1 MESRSVT
8 SQPVTSQQ
16 QLSSQ
21 LRRMDNLMNKS
32 GKYNL
37 DIISEMINKFPDKI
51 LNTRVKIDTGK
62 FCNARCQ
69 FCYYYDSIKV
79 RDFLTLDEVK
89 ESGYIPRLF
98 AKGITEFE
106 FSGGEPTLCYE
117 LDEIIK
123 YIKEV
128 GQRTGIE
135 PKFSVVSNGYFLDE
149 LITRCPD
156 ITEVLISLHGN
167 RQSHVG
173 ITKIKDSYNRIINF
187 IEKYSQ
193 LESEHLPILIRIN
206 VVVTGDNL
214 NDQNED
220 FYDLLFS
227 YIKKGIQ
234 INLLPLN
241 FWSDASDQT
250 ISKEQY
256 KKIYDSI
263 NWFVSKLTKDLKDTT
278 WKTLLKRNQ
287 KYKDF
292 HGANLLN
299 IRYVEVCKLNK
310 DSIPFSVSH
319 YEHFF
324 DKKDWNKIFYPNDTG
339 KPQDSFYKKN
349 KFFFNREL
357 NRFHLEKTLL
367 DDAGLS
373 HYADDVCKDCLYFK
387 TLKCDGIKYTNQ
399 DTKTIYIETEEELN
413 TRVLKSKGQSN
424 GKQTRFNSTRS
435 NSKRK
440 ESNSTK
446 AFLQKEKRH

>member
-1 MESRSVT
+1 MEHIL
-8 SQPVTSQQ
+8 VTSQQ

-21 LRRMDNLMNKS
+21 LRRMDNVSNKS
-32 GKYNL
+32 GKFKL
-37 DIISEMINKFPDKI
+37 DLINEMIKQFPDKI

-69 FCYYYDSIKV
+69 FCYYYDSIKI

-89 ESGYIPRLF
+89 ESGYIPKLF
-98 AKGITEFE
+98 SKGITEFE

-117 LDEIIK
+117 LDQIIA

-128 GQRTGIE
+128 GKKHNIE

-149 LITRCPD
+149 LVTRCPD
-156 ITEVLISLHGN
+156 ITEVLISLHGD
-167 RQSHVG
+167 SKTHVG
-173 ITKIKDSYNRIINF
+173 VTKIKDSFNRIVKF

-193 LESEHLPILIRIN
+193 LESDQLPILIRIN

-214 NDQNED
+214 NNE
-220 FYDLLFS
+220 FYELLKS

-234 INLLPLN
+234 INFLPLN
-241 FWSDASDQT
+241 FWSDASGQNIT
-250 ISKEQY
+250 KEQY
-256 KKIYDSI
+256 KKIYSSI
-263 NWFVSKLTKDLKDTT
+263 NWFTYTLDKELKGTT
-278 WKTLLKRNQ
+278 WKSLLKRNQ
-287 KYKDF
+287 KYKDI

-299 IRYVEVCKLNK
+299 IRYAEICRLDKN
-310 DSIPFSVSH
+310 SIPYSVSH

-324 DKKDWNKIFYPNDTG
+324 DKKDWNKIFYPNDKG

-349 KFFFNREL
+349 FFFFNREL

-373 HYADDVCKDCLYFK
+373 HYVDTVCKECLYFK
-387 TLKCDGIKYTNQ
+387 TLKCDGIKYINQ

-413 TRVLKSKGQSN
+413 FRIQKSKGHPN
-424 GKQTRFNSTRS
+424 GKQTRPSSTRS

-440 ESNSTK
+440 KSSSSK
-446 AFLQKEKRH
+446 AIL

>member
-1 MESRSVT
+1 MEHVF
-8 SQPVTSQQ
+8 VTSQQ

-21 LRRMDNLMNKS
+21 LRRMDNLSNKS
-32 GKYNL
+32 GKYQL
-37 DIISEMINKFPDKI
+37 DLINEMIKHFPDKI

-69 FCYYYDSIKV
+69 FCYYYDSIKI

-89 ESGYIPRLF
+89 ESGYIPKLF
-98 AKGITEFE
+98 SKGITEFE

-117 LDEIIK
+117 LDEIIA

-128 GQRTGIE
+128 GKKHNIE

-149 LITRCPD
+149 LVTRCPD
-156 ITEVLISLHGN
+156 ITEVLISLHGD
-167 RQSHVG
+167 SKTHVG
-173 ITKIKDSYNRIINF
+173 VTKIKDSFNRIVNF

-193 LESEHLPILIRIN
+193 LESDQLPILIRIN

-214 NDQNED
+214 NNE
-220 FYDLLFS
+220 FYELLKS

-234 INLLPLN
+234 INFLPLN
-241 FWSDASDQT
+241 FWSDASGQT
-250 ISKEQY
+250 ITKEQY

-263 NWFVSKLTKDLKDTT
+263 NWFTYTLDKESKGTT
-278 WKTLLKRNQ
+278 WKSLLKRNQ
-287 KYKDF
+287 KYKDI

-299 IRYVEVCKLNK
+299 IRYAEICKLDK
-310 DSIPFSVSH
+310 SSIPYSVSH

-324 DKKDWNKIFYPNDTG
+324 DKKDWNKIFYPNDKG

-349 KFFFNREL
+349 FFFFNREL
-357 NRFHLEKTLL
+357 TRFHLEKTLL

-373 HYADDVCKDCLYFK
+373 HYVDTICKDCLYFK
-387 TLKCDGIKYTNQ
+387 TLKCDGIKYINQ
-399 DTKTIYIETEEELN
+399 DTKTIYKETEDELN
-413 TRVLKSKGQSN
+413 DRVQKSKGHPN
-424 GKQTRFNSTRS
+424 GKQTRFKSTRS

-440 ESNSTK
+440 KSNTSKTII
-446 AFLQKEKRH
+446 

>member
-1 MESRSVT
+1 MEHVF
-8 SQPVTSQQ
+8 VTSQQ

-21 LRRMDNLMNKS
+21 LRRMDNLSNKS
-32 GKYNL
+32 GKYQL
-37 DIISEMINKFPDKI
+37 DLINEMIKHFPEKI

-69 FCYYYDSIKV
+69 FCYYYDSIKI

-89 ESGYIPRLF
+89 ESGYIPKLF
-98 AKGITEFE
+98 SKGITEFE

-117 LDEIIK
+117 LDEIIA

-128 GQRTGIE
+128 GKKHNIE

-149 LITRCPD
+149 LVTRCPN
-156 ITEVLISLHGN
+156 ITEVLISLHGD
-167 RQSHVG
+167 SKTHVG
-173 ITKIKDSYNRIINF
+173 VTKLKDSFNRIVNF

-193 LESEHLPILIRIN
+193 LESDQLPILIRIN

-214 NDQNED
+214 NNE
-220 FYDLLFS
+220 FYELLKS

-234 INLLPLN
+234 INFLPLN
-241 FWSDASDQT
+241 FWSDASGQT
-250 ISKEQY
+250 ITKEQY

-263 NWFVSKLTKDLKDTT
+263 NWFTYTLDKELKGTT
-278 WKTLLKRNQ
+278 WKSLLKRNQ
-287 KYKDF
+287 KYKDI

-299 IRYVEVCKLNK
+299 IRYAEICKLDK
-310 DSIPFSVSH
+310 SSIPYSVSH

-324 DKKDWNKIFYPNDTG
+324 DKKDWNKIFYPNDKG

-349 KFFFNREL
+349 FFFFNREL
-357 NRFHLEKTLL
+357 TRFHLEKTLL

-373 HYADDVCKDCLYFK
+373 HYVDTICKDCLYFK
-387 TLKCDGIKYTNQ
+387 TLKCDGIKYINQ
-399 DTKTIYIETEEELN
+399 DTKTIYKETEDELN
-413 TRVLKSKGQSN
+413 DRVQKSKGHPN
-424 GKQTRFNSTRS
+424 GKQTRFKSTRS

-440 ESNSTK
+440 KSNTSKTII
-446 AFLQKEKRH
+446 

>member
-1 MESRSVT
+1 MEHLF
-8 SQPVTSQQ
+8 VTSQQ

-21 LRRMDNLMNKS
+21 LRRMDNLSNKS
-32 GKYNL
+32 GKYQL
-37 DIISEMINKFPDKI
+37 DLISEIIKHFPERI

-69 FCYYYDSIKV
+69 FCYYYDSIKI

-89 ESGYIPRLF
+89 ESGYIPKLF
-98 AKGITEFE
+98 SKGITEFE

-117 LDEIIK
+117 LDEIIA

-128 GQRTGIE
+128 GKRHNIE

-149 LITRCPD
+149 LVTRCPD
-156 ITEVLISLHGN
+156 ITEVLISLHGD
-167 RQSHVG
+167 SKTHVG
-173 ITKIKDSYNRIINF
+173 VTKLKDSFNRIVNF

-193 LESEHLPILIRIN
+193 LESDQLPILIRIN

-214 NDQNED
+214 NNE
-220 FYDLLFS
+220 FYELLKS

-234 INLLPLN
+234 INFLPLN
-241 FWSDASDQT
+241 FWSDASGQT
-250 ISKEQY
+250 ITKEQY

-263 NWFVSKLTKDLKDTT
+263 NWFTYTLDKDLKGTT
-278 WKTLLKRNQ
+278 WKSLLKRNQ
-287 KYKDF
+287 KYRDI

-299 IRYVEVCKLNK
+299 IRYAEICKLDK
-310 DSIPFSVSH
+310 SSIPYSVSH

-324 DKKDWNKIFYPNDTG
+324 DKKDWNKIFYPNDKG

-349 KFFFNREL
+349 FFFFNREL
-357 NRFHLEKTLL
+357 TRFHLEKTLL

-373 HYADDVCKDCLYFK
+373 HYIDTICKDCLYFK
-387 TLKCDGIKYTNQ
+387 TLKCDGIKYINQ
-399 DTKTIYIETEEELN
+399 DTKTIYKETEDELN
-413 TRVLKSKGQSN
+413 DRVQKSKGHPN
-424 GKQTRFNSTRS
+424 GKQTRFKSTRS

-440 ESNSTK
+440 KSDISKTII
-446 AFLQKEKRH
+446 

>member
-1 MESRSVT
+1 MEHVF
-8 SQPVTSQQ
+8 VTSQQ
-16 QLSSQ
+16 HLSSQ
-21 LRRMDNLMNKS
+21 LRIMDNVSNKS
-32 GKYNL
+32 GKYQL
-37 DIISEMINKFPDKI
+37 DLINEIIKHFPDKI

-69 FCYYYDSIKV
+69 FCYYYDSIKI

-89 ESGYIPRLF
+89 ESGYIPKLF
-98 AKGITEFE
+98 SKGITEFE

-117 LDEIIK
+117 LDQIIA

-128 GQRTGIE
+128 GKKYNIE

-149 LITRCPD
+149 LVTRCPD

-167 RQSHVG
+167 NKTHVG
-173 ITKIKDSYNRIINF
+173 VTKIKDSYNRIVNF
-187 IEKYSQ
+187 IEKYSL
-193 LESEHLPILIRIN
+193 LETDQLPILIRIN

-214 NDQNED
+214 NNE
-220 FYDLLFS
+220 FYELLKS

-234 INLLPLN
+234 INFLPLN
-241 FWSDASDQT
+241 FWSDASGQT
-250 ISKEQY
+250 ITKEQY

-263 NWFVSKLTKDLKDTT
+263 NWFTYILDKELKGTT
-278 WKTLLKRNQ
+278 WKSLLKRNQ
-287 KYKDF
+287 KYKDI

-299 IRYVEVCKLNK
+299 IRYAEICKLDK
-310 DSIPFSVSH
+310 SSIPYSVSH

-324 DKKDWNKIFYPNDTG
+324 DKKDWNKIFYPNDKG

-349 KFFFNREL
+349 LFFFNREL

-373 HYADDVCKDCLYFK
+373 HYIDTICKDCLYFK
-387 TLKCDGIKYTNQ
+387 TLKCDGIKYINQ
-399 DTKTIYIETEEELN
+399 DTKTIYKETEDELN
-413 TRVLKSKGQSN
+413 DRVQKSKGYPN
-424 GKQTRFNSTRS
+424 GKQTRFKSTRS

-440 ESNSTK
+440 KSSSTK
-446 AFLQKEKRH
+446 AIL

>member
-1 MESRSVT
+1 MEHLF
-8 SQPVTSQQ
+8 VTSQQ

-21 LRRMDNLMNKS
+21 LRRMDNLSNKS
-32 GKYNL
+32 GKYQL
-37 DIISEMINKFPDKI
+37 DLINEMIKQFPDKI

-69 FCYYYDSIKV
+69 FCYYYDSIKI

-89 ESGYIPRLF
+89 ESEYIPKLF
-98 AKGITEFE
+98 SKGITEFE

-117 LDEIIK
+117 LDEIIA

-128 GQRTGIE
+128 GKRHNIE

-149 LITRCPD
+149 LVTRCPD
-156 ITEVLISLHGN
+156 ITEVLISLHGD
-167 RQSHVG
+167 SKTHVG
-173 ITKIKDSYNRIINF
+173 ITKLKDSFNRIVSF

-193 LESEHLPILIRIN
+193 LESDQLPILIRIN

-214 NDQNED
+214 NNE
-220 FYDLLFS
+220 FYELLKS

-234 INLLPLN
+234 INFLPLN
-241 FWSDASDQT
+241 FWSDASGQT
-250 ISKEQY
+250 ITKEQY

-263 NWFVSKLTKDLKDTT
+263 NWFTYTLDKELKGTT
-278 WKTLLKRNQ
+278 WKSLLKRNQ
-287 KYKDF
+287 KYKDI

-299 IRYVEVCKLNK
+299 IRYAEICKLDK
-310 DSIPFSVSH
+310 SSIPYSVSH

-324 DKKDWNKIFYPNDTG
+324 DKKDWNKIFYPNDKG

-349 KFFFNREL
+349 FFFFNREL
-357 NRFHLEKTLL
+357 TRFHLEKTLL

-373 HYADDVCKDCLYFK
+373 HYVDTICKDCLYFK
-387 TLKCDGIKYTNQ
+387 TLKCDGIKYINQ
-399 DTKTIYIETEEELN
+399 DTKTIYKETEDELN
-413 TRVLKSKGQSN
+413 DRVQKSKGHPN
-424 GKQTRFNSTRS
+424 GKQTRFKSTRS

-440 ESNSTK
+440 KSNTSKTII
-446 AFLQKEKRH
+446 

>member
-1 MESRSVT
+1 MEHIL
-8 SQPVTSQQ
+8 VTSQQ

-21 LRRMDNLMNKS
+21 LRRMDNVSNKS
-32 GKYNL
+32 GKFKL
-37 DIISEMINKFPDKI
+37 DLINEMIKQFPDKI

-69 FCYYYDSIKV
+69 FCYYYDSIKI

-89 ESGYIPRLF
+89 ESGYIPKLF
-98 AKGITEFE
+98 SKGITEFE

-117 LDEIIK
+117 LDQIIA

-128 GQRTGIE
+128 GKKHNIE

-149 LITRCPD
+149 LVTRCPD
-156 ITEVLISLHGN
+156 ITEVLISLHGD
-167 RQSHVG
+167 SKTHVG
-173 ITKIKDSYNRIINF
+173 VTKIKDSYNRIVKF

-193 LESEHLPILIRIN
+193 LESDQLPILIRIN

-214 NDQNED
+214 NNE
-220 FYDLLFS
+220 FYELLKN

-241 FWSDASDQT
+241 FWSDASGQT
-250 ISKEQY
+250 ITKEQY

-263 NWFVSKLTKDLKDTT
+263 NWFTYTLDKELKGTT
-278 WKTLLKRNQ
+278 WKSLLKRNQ
-287 KYKDF
+287 KYKDI

-299 IRYVEVCKLNK
+299 IRYTEICKLDK
-310 DSIPFSVSH
+310 SSIPYSVSH

-324 DKKDWNKIFYPNDTG
+324 DKKDWNKIFYPNDKG

-349 KFFFNREL
+349 FFFFNREL

-373 HYADDVCKDCLYFK
+373 HYVDTVCKECLYFK
-387 TLKCDGIKYTNQ
+387 TLKCDGIKYINQ

-413 TRVLKSKGQSN
+413 SRIQKSKGHPN
-424 GKQTRFNSTRS
+424 GKQTRPSSTRS

-440 ESNSTK
+440 KSSSSK
-446 AFLQKEKRH
+446 AIL

>member
-1 MESRSVT
+1 MEHIL
-8 SQPVTSQQ
+8 VTSQQ

-21 LRRMDNLMNKS
+21 LRRMDNVSNKS
-32 GKYNL
+32 GKFKL
-37 DIISEMINKFPDKI
+37 DLINEMIKQFPDKI

-69 FCYYYDSIKV
+69 FCYYYDSIKI

-89 ESGYIPRLF
+89 ESGYIPKLF
-98 AKGITEFE
+98 SKGITEFE

-117 LDEIIK
+117 LDQIIA

-128 GQRTGIE
+128 GKKHNIE

-149 LITRCPD
+149 LVTRCPD
-156 ITEVLISLHGN
+156 ITEVLISLHGD
-167 RQSHVG
+167 SKTHVG
-173 ITKIKDSYNRIINF
+173 VTKIKDSFNRIVKF

-193 LESEHLPILIRIN
+193 LESDQLPILIRIN

-214 NDQNED
+214 NNE
-220 FYDLLFS
+220 FYELLKS

-234 INLLPLN
+234 INFLPLN
-241 FWSDASDQT
+241 FWSDASGQT
-250 ISKEQY
+250 ITKEQY

-263 NWFVSKLTKDLKDTT
+263 NWFTYTLDKELKGTT
-278 WKTLLKRNQ
+278 WKSLLKRNQ
-287 KYKDF
+287 KYKDI

-299 IRYVEVCKLNK
+299 IRYAEICRLDKN
-310 DSIPFSVSH
+310 SIPYSVSH

-324 DKKDWNKIFYPNDTG
+324 DKKDWNKIFYPNDKG

-349 KFFFNREL
+349 FFFFNREL

-373 HYADDVCKDCLYFK
+373 HYVDTVCKECLYFK
-387 TLKCDGIKYTNQ
+387 TLKCDGIKYINQ

-413 TRVLKSKGQSN
+413 SRIQKSKGHPN
-424 GKQTRFNSTRS
+424 GKQTRPSSTRS

-440 ESNSTK
+440 KSSSSK
-446 AFLQKEKRH
+446 AIL

>member
-1 MESRSVT
+1 MEHVF
-8 SQPVTSQQ
+8 VTSQQ

-21 LRRMDNLMNKS
+21 LRRMDNVSNKS
-32 GKYNL
+32 GKFKL
-37 DIISEMINKFPDKI
+37 DLINEMIKQFPDKI

-69 FCYYYDSIKV
+69 FCYYYDSIKI

-89 ESGYIPRLF
+89 ESGYIPKLF
-98 AKGITEFE
+98 SKGITEFE

-117 LDEIIK
+117 LDQIIA

-128 GQRTGIE
+128 GKKHNIE

-149 LITRCPD
+149 LVTRCPD

-167 RQSHVG
+167 NKTHVG
-173 ITKIKDSYNRIINF
+173 VTKIKDSYNRIVNF

-193 LESEHLPILIRIN
+193 LESDQLPILIRLN

-214 NDQNED
+214 NNE
-220 FYDLLFS
+220 FYELLKS

-234 INLLPLN
+234 INFLPLN
-241 FWSDASDQT
+241 FWSDASGQT
-250 ISKEQY
+250 INKEQY
-256 KKIYDSI
+256 KKIYNSI
-263 NWFVSKLTKDLKDTT
+263 NWFTYTLDKELKGTT
-278 WKTLLKRNQ
+278 WKSLLKRNQ
-287 KYKDF
+287 KYKDI

-299 IRYVEVCKLNK
+299 IRYAEICKLDK
-310 DSIPFSVSH
+310 SSIPYSVSH

-324 DKKDWNKIFYPNDTG
+324 DKKDWNKIFYPNDKG

-349 KFFFNREL
+349 LFFFNREL

-373 HYADDVCKDCLYFK
+373 HYIDTICKDCLYFK
-387 TLKCDGIKYTNQ
+387 TLKCDGIKYINQ
-399 DTKTIYIETEEELN
+399 DTKTIYKETEDELN
-413 TRVLKSKGQSN
+413 DRVQKSKGHPN
-424 GKQTRFNSTRS
+424 GKQTRFKSIRS

-440 ESNSTK
+440 KSSSTK
-446 AFLQKEKRH
+446 AIL

>member
-1 MESRSVT
+1 MEHIL
-8 SQPVTSQQ
+8 VTSQQ

-21 LRRMDNLMNKS
+21 LRRMDNVSNKS
-32 GKYNL
+32 GKFKL
-37 DIISEMINKFPDKI
+37 DLINEMIKQFPDKI

-69 FCYYYDSIKV
+69 FCYYYDSIKI

-89 ESGYIPRLF
+89 ESGYIPKLF

-117 LDEIIK
+117 LDQIIA

-128 GQRTGIE
+128 GKKHNIE

-149 LITRCPD
+149 LVTRCPD
-156 ITEVLISLHGN
+156 ITEVLISLHGD
-167 RQSHVG
+167 SKTHVG
-173 ITKIKDSYNRIINF
+173 VTKIKDSYNRIVKF

-193 LESEHLPILIRIN
+193 LESDQLPILIRIN

-214 NDQNED
+214 NNE
-220 FYDLLFS
+220 FYDLLKS

-234 INLLPLN
+234 INFLPLN
-241 FWSDASDQT
+241 FWSDASGQT
-250 ISKEQY
+250 ITKEQY

-263 NWFVSKLTKDLKDTT
+263 NWFTYTLDKELKGTT
-278 WKTLLKRNQ
+278 WKSLLKRNQ
-287 KYKDF
+287 KYKDI

-299 IRYVEVCKLNK
+299 IRYAEICRLDKS
-310 DSIPFSVSH
+310 SIPYSVSH

-324 DKKDWNKIFYPNDTG
+324 DKKDWNKIFYPNDKG

-349 KFFFNREL
+349 FFFFNREL

-373 HYADDVCKDCLYFK
+373 HYVDTVCKECLYFK
-387 TLKCDGIKYTNQ
+387 TLKCDGIKYINQ

-413 TRVLKSKGQSN
+413 FRIQKSKGHPN
-424 GKQTRFNSTRS
+424 GKQTRPSSTRS

-440 ESNSTK
+440 KSSSSK
-446 AFLQKEKRH
+446 AIL

>member
-1 MESRSVT
+1 MEHLF
-8 SQPVTSQQ
+8 VTSQQ

-21 LRRMDNLMNKS
+21 LRRMDNLSNKS
-32 GKYNL
+32 GKYQL
-37 DIISEMINKFPDKI
+37 DLISEIIKHFPERI

-69 FCYYYDSIKV
+69 FCYYYDSIKI

-89 ESGYIPRLF
+89 ESGYIPKLF
-98 AKGITEFE
+98 SKGITEFE

-117 LDEIIK
+117 LDEIIA

-128 GQRTGIE
+128 GKRHNIE

-149 LITRCPD
+149 LVTRCPD
-156 ITEVLISLHGN
+156 ITEVLISLHGD
-167 RQSHVG
+167 SKTHVG
-173 ITKIKDSYNRIINF
+173 VTKLKDSFNRIVNF

-193 LESEHLPILIRIN
+193 LESDQLPILIRIN

-214 NDQNED
+214 NNE
-220 FYDLLFS
+220 FYELLKS

-234 INLLPLN
+234 INFLPLN
-241 FWSDASDQT
+241 FWSDASGQT
-250 ISKEQY
+250 ITKEQY

-263 NWFVSKLTKDLKDTT
+263 NWFTYTLDKDLKGTT
-278 WKTLLKRNQ
+278 WKSLLKRNQ
-287 KYKDF
+287 KYRDI

-299 IRYVEVCKLNK
+299 IRYAEICKLDK
-310 DSIPFSVSH
+310 SSIPYSVSH

-324 DKKDWNKIFYPNDTG
+324 DKKDWNKIFYPNDKG

-349 KFFFNREL
+349 FFFFNREL
-357 NRFHLEKTLL
+357 TRFHLEKTLL

-373 HYADDVCKDCLYFK
+373 HYIDTICKDCLYFK
-387 TLKCDGIKYTNQ
+387 TLKCDGIKYINQ
-399 DTKTIYIETEEELN
+399 DTKTIYKETEDELN
-413 TRVLKSKGQSN
+413 DRVQKSKGHPN
-424 GKQTRFNSTRS
+424 GKQTRFKSTRS

-440 ESNSTK
+440 KSNTSKTII
-446 AFLQKEKRH
+446 

>member
-1 MESRSVT
+1 MEHVF
-8 SQPVTSQQ
+8 VTSQQ

-21 LRRMDNLMNKS
+21 LRRMDNVSNKS
-32 GKYNL
+32 GKYQL
-37 DIISEMINKFPDKI
+37 DLINEIIKHFPDKI

-69 FCYYYDSIKV
+69 FCYYYDSIKI

-89 ESGYIPRLF
+89 ESGYIPKLF
-98 AKGITEFE
+98 SKGITEFE

-117 LDEIIK
+117 LDQIIA

-128 GQRTGIE
+128 GKKHNIE

-149 LITRCPD
+149 LVTRCPD

-167 RQSHVG
+167 NKTHVG
-173 ITKIKDSYNRIINF
+173 VTKIKDSYNRIVNF

-193 LESEHLPILIRIN
+193 LESDQLPILIRLN

-214 NDQNED
+214 NNE
-220 FYDLLFS
+220 FYELLKS

-234 INLLPLN
+234 INFLPLN
-241 FWSDASDQT
+241 FWSDASGQT
-250 ISKEQY
+250 ITKEQY

-263 NWFVSKLTKDLKDTT
+263 NWFTYTLDKELKGTT
-278 WKTLLKRNQ
+278 WKSLLKRNQ
-287 KYKDF
+287 KYKDI

-299 IRYVEVCKLNK
+299 IRYAEICKLDK
-310 DSIPFSVSH
+310 SSIPYSVSH

-324 DKKDWNKIFYPNDTG
+324 DKKDWNKIFYPNDKG

-349 KFFFNREL
+349 LFFFNREL

-373 HYADDVCKDCLYFK
+373 HYIDTVCKDCLYFK
-387 TLKCDGIKYTNQ
+387 TLKCDGIKYINQ
-399 DTKTIYIETEEELN
+399 DTKTIYKETEDELN
-413 TRVLKSKGQSN
+413 DRVQKSKGHPN
-424 GKQTRFNSTRS
+424 GKQTRFKSIRS

-440 ESNSTK
+440 KSSSTK
-446 AFLQKEKRH
+446 AIL

>member
-1 MESRSVT
+1 MEHIL
-8 SQPVTSQQ
+8 VTSQQ

-21 LRRMDNLMNKS
+21 LRRMDNVSNKS
-32 GKYNL
+32 GKFKL
-37 DIISEMINKFPDKI
+37 DLINEMIKQFPDKI

-69 FCYYYDSIKV
+69 FCYYYDSIKI

-89 ESGYIPRLF
+89 ESGYIPKLF
-98 AKGITEFE
+98 SKGITEFE

-117 LDEIIK
+117 LDQIIA

-128 GQRTGIE
+128 GKKHNIE

-149 LITRCPD
+149 LVTRCPD
-156 ITEVLISLHGN
+156 ITEVLISLHGD
-167 RQSHVG
+167 SKTHVG
-173 ITKIKDSYNRIINF
+173 VTKIKDSFNRIVKF

-193 LESEHLPILIRIN
+193 LESDQLPILIRIN

-214 NDQNED
+214 NNE
-220 FYDLLFS
+220 FYELLKS

-234 INLLPLN
+234 INFLPLN
-241 FWSDASDQT
+241 FWSDASGQT
-250 ISKEQY
+250 ITKEQY

-263 NWFVSKLTKDLKDTT
+263 NWFTYTLDKELKGTT
-278 WKTLLKRNQ
+278 WKSLLKRNQ
-287 KYKDF
+287 KYKDI

-299 IRYVEVCKLNK
+299 IRYAEVCKLDK
-310 DSIPFSVSH
+310 SSIPYSVSH

-324 DKKDWNKIFYPNDTG
+324 DKKDWNKIFYPNDKG

-349 KFFFNREL
+349 FFFFNREL

-373 HYADDVCKDCLYFK
+373 HYVDTVCKECLYFK
-387 TLKCDGIKYTNQ
+387 TLKCDGIKYINQ

-413 TRVLKSKGQSN
+413 FRIQKSKGHPN
-424 GKQTRFNSTRS
+424 GKQTRPSSTRS

-440 ESNSTK
+440 KSSSSK
-446 AFLQKEKRH
+446 AIL

>member
-1 MESRSVT
+1 MEHVF
-8 SQPVTSQQ
+8 VTSQQ

-21 LRRMDNLMNKS
+21 LRRMDNVSNKS
-32 GKYNL
+32 GKFKL
-37 DIISEMINKFPDKI
+37 DLINEMIKQFPDKI

-69 FCYYYDSIKV
+69 FCYYYESIKV

-89 ESGYIPRLF
+89 ESGYIPKLF

-117 LDEIIK
+117 LDQIIA

-128 GQRTGIE
+128 GKKHNIE

-149 LITRCPD
+149 LVTRCPD
-156 ITEVLISLHGN
+156 ITEVLISLHGD
-167 RQSHVG
+167 SKTHIGV
-173 ITKIKDSYNRIINF
+173 TKIKDSYNRIVNF

-193 LESEHLPILIRIN
+193 LESDQLPILIRIN

-214 NDQNED
+214 NNE
-220 FYDLLFS
+220 FYELLKS

-234 INLLPLN
+234 INFLPLN
-241 FWSDASDQT
+241 FWSDASGQT
-250 ISKEQY
+250 ITKEQY

-263 NWFVSKLTKDLKDTT
+263 NWFTYTLDKELKGTT
-278 WKTLLKRNQ
+278 WKSLLKRNQ
-287 KYKDF
+287 KYKDI

-299 IRYVEVCKLNK
+299 IRYTEICKLGK
-310 DSIPFSVSH
+310 SSIPYSVSH

-324 DKKDWNKIFYPNDTG
+324 DKKDWNKIFYPNDKG

-349 KFFFNREL
+349 LFFFNREL

-373 HYADDVCKDCLYFK
+373 HYIDTICKDCLYFK
-387 TLKCDGIKYTNQ
+387 TLKCDGIKYINQ
-399 DTKTIYIETEEELN
+399 DTKTIYKETEDELN
-413 TRVLKSKGQSN
+413 DRVQKSKGHPN
-424 GKQTRFNSTRS
+424 GKQTRFKSIRS

-440 ESNSTK
+440 KSSSTK
-446 AFLQKEKRH
+446 AIL

>member
-1 MESRSVT
+1 MEHVF
-8 SQPVTSQQ
+8 VTSQQ

-21 LRRMDNLMNKS
+21 LRRMDNVSNKS
-32 GKYNL
+32 GKYQL
-37 DIISEMINKFPDKI
+37 DLINEMIKHFPDKI

-69 FCYYYDSIKV
+69 FCYYYDSIKI
-79 RDFLTLDEVK
+79 RDFLTLNEVK
-89 ESGYIPRLF
+89 ESGYIPKLF
-98 AKGITEFE
+98 SKGITEFE

-117 LDEIIK
+117 LDQIIA

-128 GQRTGIE
+128 GKKHNIE

-149 LITRCPD
+149 LVTRCPD

-167 RQSHVG
+167 SKTHIGV
-173 ITKIKDSYNRIINF
+173 TKIKDSYNRIVNF

-193 LESEHLPILIRIN
+193 LESDQLPILIRIN

-214 NDQNED
+214 NNE
-220 FYDLLFS
+220 FYELLKS

-234 INLLPLN
+234 INFLPLN
-241 FWSDASDQT
+241 FWSDASGQT
-250 ISKEQY
+250 ITKEQY

-263 NWFVSKLTKDLKDTT
+263 NWFTYILDKELKGTT
-278 WKTLLKRNQ
+278 WKSLLKRNQ
-287 KYKDF
+287 KYKDI

-299 IRYVEVCKLNK
+299 IRYAEICKLDK
-310 DSIPFSVSH
+310 SSIPYSVSH

-324 DKKDWNKIFYPNDTG
+324 DKKDWNKIFYPNDKG

-349 KFFFNREL
+349 LFFFNREL

-373 HYADDVCKDCLYFK
+373 HYIDTICKDCLYFK
-387 TLKCDGIKYTNQ
+387 TLKCDGIKYINQ
-399 DTKTIYIETEEELN
+399 DTKTIYKETEDELN
-413 TRVLKSKGQSN
+413 DRVQKSKGHPN
-424 GKQTRFNSTRS
+424 GKQTRFKSIRS

-440 ESNSTK
+440 KSSSTK
-446 AFLQKEKRH
+446 AIL

>member
-1 MESRSVT
+1 MEHLF
-8 SQPVTSQQ
+8 VTSQQ

-21 LRRMDNLMNKS
+21 LRRMDNLSNKS
-32 GKYNL
+32 GKYQL
-37 DIISEMINKFPDKI
+37 DLISEIIKHFPEKI

-69 FCYYYDSIKV
+69 FCYYYDSIKI

-89 ESGYIPRLF
+89 ESEYIPKLF
-98 AKGITEFE
+98 SKGITEFE

-117 LDEIIK
+117 LDEIIA

-128 GQRTGIE
+128 GKRHNIE

-149 LITRCPD
+149 LVTRCPD
-156 ITEVLISLHGN
+156 ITEVLISLHGD
-167 RQSHVG
+167 SKTHVG
-173 ITKIKDSYNRIINF
+173 ITKLKDSFNRIVSF

-193 LESEHLPILIRIN
+193 LESDQLPILIRIN

-214 NDQNED
+214 NNE
-220 FYDLLFS
+220 FYELLKS

-234 INLLPLN
+234 INFLPLN
-241 FWSDASDQT
+241 FWSDASGQT
-250 ISKEQY
+250 ITKEQY

-263 NWFVSKLTKDLKDTT
+263 NWFTYTLDKELKGTT
-278 WKTLLKRNQ
+278 WKSLLKRNQ
-287 KYKDF
+287 KYKDI

-299 IRYVEVCKLNK
+299 IRYAEICKLDK
-310 DSIPFSVSH
+310 SSIPYSVSH

-324 DKKDWNKIFYPNDTG
+324 DKKDWNKIFYPNDKG

-349 KFFFNREL
+349 FFFFNREL
-357 NRFHLEKTLL
+357 TRFHLEKTLL

-373 HYADDVCKDCLYFK
+373 HYVDTICKDCLYFK
-387 TLKCDGIKYTNQ
+387 TLKCDGIKYINQ
-399 DTKTIYIETEEELN
+399 DTKTIYKETEDELN
-413 TRVLKSKGQSN
+413 DRVQKSKGHPN
-424 GKQTRFNSTRS
+424 GKQTRFKSTRS

-440 ESNSTK
+440 KSNTSKTII
-446 AFLQKEKRH
+446 

>member
-1 MESRSVT
+1 MEHVF
-8 SQPVTSQQ
+8 VTSQQ

-21 LRRMDNLMNKS
+21 LRRMDNVSNKS
-32 GKYNL
+32 GKYQL
-37 DIISEMINKFPDKI
+37 DLINEIIKHFPDKI

-69 FCYYYDSIKV
+69 FCYYYDSIKI
-79 RDFLTLDEVK
+79 RDFLTLNEVK
-89 ESGYIPRLF
+89 ESGYIPKLF
-98 AKGITEFE
+98 SKGITEFE

-117 LDEIIK
+117 LDQIIA

-128 GQRTGIE
+128 GKKYNIE

-149 LITRCPD
+149 LVTRCPD

-167 RQSHVG
+167 NKTHVG
-173 ITKIKDSYNRIINF
+173 VTKIKDSYNRIVNF
-187 IEKYSQ
+187 IEKYSL
-193 LESEHLPILIRIN
+193 LESDQLPILIRIN

-214 NDQNED
+214 NNE
-220 FYDLLFS
+220 FYELLKS

-234 INLLPLN
+234 INFLPLN
-241 FWSDASDQT
+241 FWSDASGQT
-250 ISKEQY
+250 ITKEQY

-263 NWFVSKLTKDLKDTT
+263 NWFTYILDKELKGTT
-278 WKTLLKRNQ
+278 WKSLLKRNQ
-287 KYKDF
+287 KYKDI

-299 IRYVEVCKLNK
+299 IRYAEICKLDK
-310 DSIPFSVSH
+310 SSIPYSVSH

-324 DKKDWNKIFYPNDTG
+324 DKKDWNKIFYPNDKG

-349 KFFFNREL
+349 LFFFNREL

-373 HYADDVCKDCLYFK
+373 HYIDTICKDCLYFK
-387 TLKCDGIKYTNQ
+387 TLKCDGIKYINQ
-399 DTKTIYIETEEELN
+399 DTKTIYKETEDELN
-413 TRVLKSKGQSN
+413 DRVQKSKGHPN
-424 GKQTRFNSTRS
+424 GKQTRFKSIRS

-440 ESNSTK
+440 KSSSTK
-446 AFLQKEKRH
+446 AIL

>member
-1 MESRSVT
+1 MEHIL
-8 SQPVTSQQ
+8 VTSQQ

-21 LRRMDNLMNKS
+21 LRRMDNVSNKS
-32 GKYNL
+32 GKFKL
-37 DIISEMINKFPDKI
+37 DLINEMIKQFPDKI

-69 FCYYYDSIKV
+69 FCYYYDSIKI

-89 ESGYIPRLF
+89 ESGYIPKLF
-98 AKGITEFE
+98 SKGITEFE

-117 LDEIIK
+117 LDQIIA

-128 GQRTGIE
+128 GKKHNIK

-149 LITRCPD
+149 LVTRCPD
-156 ITEVLISLHGN
+156 ITEVLISLHGD
-167 RQSHVG
+167 SKTHVG
-173 ITKIKDSYNRIINF
+173 VTKIKDSFNRIVKF

-193 LESEHLPILIRIN
+193 LESDQLPILIRIN

-214 NDQNED
+214 NNE
-220 FYDLLFS
+220 FYELLKS

-234 INLLPLN
+234 INFLPLN
-241 FWSDASDQT
+241 FWSDASGQNIT
-250 ISKEQY
+250 KEQY
-256 KKIYDSI
+256 KKIYSSI
-263 NWFVSKLTKDLKDTT
+263 NWFTHTLDKELKGTT
-278 WKTLLKRNQ
+278 WKSLLKRNQ
-287 KYKDF
+287 KYKDI

-299 IRYVEVCKLNK
+299 IRYAEICRLDKN
-310 DSIPFSVSH
+310 SIPYSVSH

-324 DKKDWNKIFYPNDTG
+324 DKKDWNKIFYPNDKG

-349 KFFFNREL
+349 FFFFNREL

-373 HYADDVCKDCLYFK
+373 HYVDTVCKECLYFK
-387 TLKCDGIKYTNQ
+387 TLKCDGIKYINQ

-413 TRVLKSKGQSN
+413 FRIQKSKGHPN
-424 GKQTRFNSTRS
+424 GKQTRPSSTRS

-440 ESNSTK
+440 KSSSSK
-446 AFLQKEKRH
+446 AIL

>member
-1 MESRSVT
+1 MEHVF
-8 SQPVTSQQ
+8 VTSQQ

-21 LRRMDNLMNKS
+21 LRRMDNVSNKS
-32 GKYNL
+32 GKYQL
-37 DIISEMINKFPDKI
+37 DLINEMIKHFPDKI

-69 FCYYYDSIKV
+69 FCYYYDSIKI

-89 ESGYIPRLF
+89 ESGYIPKLF
-98 AKGITEFE
+98 SKGITEFE

-117 LDEIIK
+117 LDQIIA

-128 GQRTGIE
+128 GKKHNIE

-149 LITRCPD
+149 LVTRCPD

-167 RQSHVG
+167 NKTHVG
-173 ITKIKDSYNRIINF
+173 VTKIKDSYNRIVNF

-193 LESEHLPILIRIN
+193 LESDQLPILIRLN

-214 NDQNED
+214 NNE
-220 FYDLLFS
+220 FYELLKS

-234 INLLPLN
+234 INFLPLN
-241 FWSDASDQT
+241 FWSDASGQT
-250 ISKEQY
+250 ITKEQY

-263 NWFVSKLTKDLKDTT
+263 NWFTYTLDKELKGTT
-278 WKTLLKRNQ
+278 WKSLLKRNQ
-287 KYKDF
+287 KYKDI

-299 IRYVEVCKLNK
+299 IRYAEICKLDK
-310 DSIPFSVSH
+310 SSIPYSVSH

-324 DKKDWNKIFYPNDTG
+324 DKKDWNKIFYPNDKG

-349 KFFFNREL
+349 LFFFNREL

-373 HYADDVCKDCLYFK
+373 HYIDTVCKDCLYFK
-387 TLKCDGIKYTNQ
+387 TLKCDGIKYINQ
-399 DTKTIYIETEEELN
+399 DTKTIYKETEDELN
-413 TRVLKSKGQSN
+413 DRVQKSKGHPN
-424 GKQTRFNSTRS
+424 GKQTRFKSIRS

-440 ESNSTK
+440 KSSSTK
-446 AFLQKEKRH
+446 AIL